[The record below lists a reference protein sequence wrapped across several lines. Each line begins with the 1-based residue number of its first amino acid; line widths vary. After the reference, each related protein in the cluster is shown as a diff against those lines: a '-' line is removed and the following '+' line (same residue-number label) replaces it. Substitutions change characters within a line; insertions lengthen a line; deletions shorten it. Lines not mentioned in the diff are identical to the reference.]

1 MTAATDLRVRLGK
14 AWVKAGREL
23 ERLGYRAKI
32 AQPKLL
38 GPAIRGPLV
47 QLYRADADFTT
58 EVAFVNYLTFYLLDA
73 DIGITVIA
81 TAYDRSGKRLGS
93 GRPRVGRKQA
103 LQRPL
108 AELVGAPLDSHGL
121 FTIEAEYDAA
131 AIDGIAF
138 LGQTAPQF
146 MTLFVPKAQGAA
158 APQILHSHKGFQ
170 RRGVPY
176 SPCRWESPVIERLA
190 AVEAYSVFVVNACG
204 SKLAGRV
211 ELGGFGESPATF
223 RADYSVPARGV
234 GRIDLQPAA
243 LDLPLDQPF
252 RFACDFDR
260 RTPHRK
266 PILFRR
272 FADGSITG
280 NHS

>member
-1 MTAATDLRVRLGK
+1 MTTATDLRVRLGK
-14 AWVKAGREL
+14 AWIKAGREI
-23 ERLGYRAKI
+23 ERLAYRAQI

-58 EVAFVNYLTFYLLDA
+58 EVGFVNYLTFYLLDA
-73 DIGITVIA
+73 DIGITVTV

-93 GRPRVGRKQA
+93 GRHRVGRKQA

-108 AELVGAPLDSHGL
+108 EELVGAPLDAHGL
-121 FTIEAEYDAA
+121 FTVEAEYDAA
-131 AIDGIAF
+131 AIDDVAF

-146 MTLFVPKAQGAA
+146 MTLFVPKADGA

-170 RRGVPY
+170 SSGVPY
-176 SPCRWESPVIERLA
+176 SPCRWESPVTEHLA
-190 AVEAYSVFVVNACG
+190 AVESYSVFVVNACR
-204 SKLAGRV
+204 SKLSGRV
-211 ELGGFGESPATF
+211 ELIDVARPDAAWRSEYRAPAW
-223 RADYSVPARGV
+223 GV
-234 GRIDLQPAA
+234 ARIDLQPAA
-243 LDLPLDQPF
+243 LNLPLDQPF

-266 PILFRR
+266 PILFRQ

>member
-1 MTAATDLRVRLGK
+1 MTTATDLRARLGK
-14 AWVKAGREL
+14 AWINAGREI
-23 ERLGYRAKI
+23 ERLTYRAKI

-58 EVAFVNYLTFYLLDA
+58 EVGFVNYLTFYLLDA
-73 DIGITVIA
+73 DIGITVA
-81 TAYDRSGKRLGS
+81 VTAYDRNGKRLGS
-93 GRPRVGRKQA
+93 GRHRVGRKQA

-108 AELVGAPLDSHGL
+108 EELVGAPLDAHGL
-121 FTIEAEYDAA
+121 FTVEAEYDAA

-146 MTLFVPKAQGAA
+146 MTLFVPRAGGAA

-170 RRGVPY
+170 RGGVPF
-176 SPCRWESPVIERLA
+176 SPCRWESPVTEHLA
-190 AVEAYSVFVVNACG
+190 AVEAYSVFVVNACR
-204 SKLAGRV
+204 SKLGGRV
-211 ELGGFGESPATF
+211 ELVDVARPDTAWRTDYHAPAW
-223 RADYSVPARGV
+223 GV
-234 GRIDLQPAA
+234 ARIDLRPAA
-243 LDLPLDQPF
+243 LNLPLDQPF

>member
-14 AWVKAGREL
+14 AWIKTGREL
-23 ERLGYRAKI
+23 ERLTYRAKI

-73 DIGITVIA
+73 DIGITVA
-81 TAYDRSGKRLGS
+81 VTAYDRNGKRLGS
-93 GRPRVGRKQA
+93 GRHRVGRKQA

-131 AIDGIAF
+131 AVDGIAF

-146 MTLFVPKAQGAA
+146 MTLFVPRAEGAA

-190 AVEAYSVFVVNACG
+190 AVEAYSVFIVNACR

-211 ELGGFGESPATF
+211 ELIDVTRPDAAWRSAYQ
-223 RADYSVPARGV
+223 ASAWGV
-234 GRIDLQPAA
+234 ARIDLQPAS
-243 LDLPLDQPF
+243 LGLPLDQPF

-266 PILFRR
+266 PLLFRR

>member
-1 MTAATDLRVRLGK
+1 MTRDLRARLGD
-14 AWVKAGREL
+14 AWVDAGREL
-23 ERLGYRAKI
+23 ERWAFRAHI

-58 EVAFVNYLTFYLLDA
+58 EVGFVNYLTFYLLDA
-73 DIGITVIA
+73 DIGITVTV
-81 TAYDRSGKRLGS
+81 TAYDRDGRRLGR
-93 GRPRVGRKQA
+93 GRHRVGRKQA

-108 AELVGAPLDSHGL
+108 AELVDGPLDAHGL
-121 FTIEAEYDAA
+121 FTIEAAYDPK
-131 AIDGIAF
+131 AIDIIAF

-146 MTLFVPKAQGAA
+146 MTLFVPTAGGAA
-158 APQILHSHKGFQ
+158 APQLLHSHKVLQ
-170 RRGVPY
+170 RSAVPY
-176 SPCRWESPVIERLA
+176 SPCRWQSPVIERLA
-190 AVEAYSVFVVNACG
+190 AVETYSVFVINACR
-204 SKLAGRV
+204 SRLAGRV
-211 ELGGFGESPATF
+211 ELAGVE
-223 RADYSVPARGV
+223 RADALWHANYSVPGRGV
-234 GRIDLQPAA
+234 GRVDIRPPA
-243 LDLPLDQPF
+243 LGLPLDQPF

-272 FADGSITG
+272 FPDGSVTG

>member
-1 MTAATDLRVRLGK
+1 MTAATDVRARLGK
-14 AWVKAGREL
+14 AWIKAGREI
-23 ERLGYRAKI
+23 ERLTYRAKI
-32 AQPKLL
+32 ARPKLL

-73 DIGITVIA
+73 DIGITVTV
-81 TAYDRSGKRLGS
+81 TAYDRNGKRLGS
-93 GRPRVGRKQA
+93 GRHRVGRKQA

-108 AELVGAPLDSHGL
+108 AELVDAPLDSHGL
-121 FTIEAEYDAA
+121 FTVEAAYDAA

-146 MTLFVPKAQGAA
+146 MTLFVPKADGAT

-170 RRGVPY
+170 RSGVPF
-176 SPCRWESPVIERLA
+176 SPCRWESPVTERLA
-190 AVEAYSVFVVNACG
+190 AVEAYSVFVMNACR
-204 SKLAGRV
+204 SKLGGRV
-211 ELGGFGESPATF
+211 ELVDVARPDAAWRTDYHAPAW
-223 RADYSVPARGV
+223 GV
-234 GRIDLQPAA
+234 ARIDLRPAA
-243 LDLPLDQPF
+243 LGLPLDQPF

>member
-1 MTAATDLRVRLGK
+1 MTSATDVRARLGK
-14 AWVKAGREL
+14 AWIKAGREI
-23 ERLGYRAKI
+23 ERLTYRAKI

-73 DIGITVIA
+73 DIGITVTV
-81 TAYDRSGKRLGS
+81 TAYDRNGQRLGRNS
-93 GRPRVGRKQA
+93 HRLGRKQA

-108 AELVGAPLDSHGL
+108 AALVGVTLDSHGL
-121 FTIEAEYDAA
+121 FTVEADYDAA

-146 MTLFVPKAQGAA
+146 MTLFVPRDGGAA
-158 APQILHSHKGFQ
+158 APQILHSHKMFQ
-170 RRGVPY
+170 RGGVPF
-176 SPCRWESPVIERLA
+176 SPCRWESPVTEHLA
-190 AVEAYSVFVVNACG
+190 AVESYSVFVVNACRSTLSG
-204 SKLAGRV
+204 HIEFADITRP
-211 ELGGFGESPATF
+211 EATWRSDY
-223 RADYSVPARGV
+223 RAPARGV
-234 GRIDLQPAA
+234 TRIDLRPATLGLA
-243 LDLPLDQPF
+243 LDQRF

>member
-1 MTAATDLRVRLGK
+1 MTAVHDLRVRLGK
-14 AWVKAGREL
+14 AWIKAGREI
-23 ERLGYRAKI
+23 ERLTYRAQI

-47 QLYRADADFTT
+47 QLYRADDDFTA

-73 DIGITVIA
+73 DIGITVTV
-81 TAYDRSGKRLGS
+81 TAYDRNGKRLGS
-93 GRPRVGRKQA
+93 GRHRVGRKEA

-108 AELVGAPLDSHGL
+108 DELLGAALDSHGL
-121 FTIEAEYDAA
+121 FTVEAAYDAA
-131 AIDGIAF
+131 ATDAVAF

-146 MTLFVPKAQGAA
+146 MTLFVPKADSGA
-158 APQILHSHKGFQ
+158 APQILHSHKSFQ
-170 RRGVPY
+170 RGGVPF
-176 SPCRWESPVIERLA
+176 SPCRWESPVTEHLA
-190 AVEAYSVFVVNACG
+190 AVEAYSVFVMNACR
-204 SKLAGRV
+204 SKLSGRV
-211 ELGGFGESPATF
+211 ELVGVARPDAAWRTAYQAPAW
-223 RADYSVPARGV
+223 GV
-234 GRIDLQPAA
+234 ARIDLQPAA
-243 LDLPLDQPF
+243 LGLPLDQPF

>member
-1 MTAATDLRVRLGK
+1 MTAATDVRARLGK
-14 AWVKAGREL
+14 AWIKAGREI
-23 ERLGYRAKI
+23 ERLTYRAKI

-47 QLYRADADFTT
+47 QLYRADGDFTT

-73 DIGITVIA
+73 DIGITVTV
-81 TAYDRSGKRLGS
+81 TAYDRNGKRLGS
-93 GRPRVGRKQA
+93 GRRRVGRKQA

-108 AELVGAPLDSHGL
+108 AELVDAPLDTHGL
-121 FTIEAEYDAA
+121 FTVEAAYDAA

-146 MTLFVPKAQGAA
+146 MTLFVPRAGGAA
-158 APQILHSHKGFQ
+158 APQILHSHKDFQ
-170 RRGVPY
+170 RRGVPF

-190 AVEAYSVFVVNACG
+190 AVEAYSVFVVNACR

-211 ELGGFGESPATF
+211 ELAGLARPDAAWRTEYRAPAW
-223 RADYSVPARGV
+223 GV
-234 GRIDLQPAA
+234 ARIDLRPAA

-266 PILFRR
+266 PILFRQ

>member
-1 MTAATDLRVRLGK
+1 MTTATDVRARLGK
-14 AWVKAGREL
+14 VWIKAGREL
-23 ERLGYRAKI
+23 ERLTYRAKI

-58 EVAFVNYLTFYLLDA
+58 EVGFVNYLTFYLLDT
-73 DIGITVIA
+73 DIGITVTV
-81 TAYDRSGKRLGS
+81 TAYDRNGKRLGS
-93 GRPRVGRKQA
+93 GRHRLGRKQA

-108 AELVGAPLDSHGL
+108 AELAGAPLDAYGL
-121 FTIEAEYDAA
+121 FTVEAEYDAA

-146 MTLFVPKAQGAA
+146 MTLFVPQADGAA

-176 SPCRWESPVIERLA
+176 SPCRWQSPVVERLD
-190 AVEAYSVFVVNACG
+190 AVESYSVFVVNACR

-211 ELGGFGESPATF
+211 ELVDVARPDTAWRTAYQAPAW
-223 RADYSVPARGV
+223 GV
-234 GRIDLQPAA
+234 ARIDLRPAA
-243 LDLPLDQPF
+243 LNLPRDQPF